1 MSCCGGIAIV
11 PAKYPFY
18 RAYEL
23 AEQLCGSAKKKSRQ
37 HDTNVV
43 DFAILHGQMAPEL
56 SQLESQTY
64 EAPQGYLH
72 YGPYAVDSTGE
83 NGTNLA
89 DLFALCQSMLDFPVP
104 ENKIKKLREVLQQD
118 LHSQQLF
125 LENSPEM
132 RAILQQET
140 GKEEVTAE
148 DFWQDVDGQK
158 KTRYM
163 DAIEIMKFWIPEGGN
178 K

>member
-1 MSCCGGIAIV
+1 M
-11 PAKYPFY
+11 
-18 RAYEL
+18 
-23 AEQLCGSAKKKSRQ
+23 
-37 HDTNVV
+37 
-43 DFAILHGQMAPEL
+43 
-56 SQLESQTY
+56 
-64 EAPQGYLH
+64 
-72 YGPYAVDSTGE
+72 
-83 NGTNLA
+83 
-89 DLFALCQSMLDFPVP
+89 
-104 ENKIKKLREVLQQD
+104 LQQD

-125 LENSPEM
+125 LENSPKM

>member
-1 MSCCGGIAIV
+1 
-11 PAKYPFY
+11 
-18 RAYEL
+18 
-23 AEQLCGSAKKKSRQ
+23 
-37 HDTNVV
+37 
-43 DFAILHGQMAPEL
+43 
-56 SQLESQTY
+56 
-64 EAPQGYLH
+64 
-72 YGPYAVDSTGE
+72 
-83 NGTNLA
+83 
-89 DLFALCQSMLDFPVP
+89 
-104 ENKIKKLREVLQQD
+104 
-118 LHSQQLF
+118 
-125 LENSPEM
+125 M